1 MHRGAAAPAFTPAP
15 AFTVAPR
22 LCCLPLCSAVS
33 FAQLTICA
41 ARSSRE
47 SDACRMAFAL
57 IRRSGRQGA
66 NFVRSTRGEAAE
78 AGMVPHRL
86 RQFRSLR
93 LKGLSFSGAV
103 TNAANRRLP
112 PASFLPHLPP
122 NCTLPVRFCAL
133 PGSHGGVEPKNGDST
148 ESRAA
153 FFNYFAWIC
162 RIIFCLLEKSGL
174 ML

>member
-1 MHRGAAAPAFTPAP
+1 M
-15 AFTVAPR
+15 
-22 LCCLPLCSAVS
+22 L
-33 FAQLTICA
+33 
-41 ARSSRE
+41 
-47 SDACRMAFAL
+47 
-57 IRRSGRQGA
+57 
-66 NFVRSTRGEAAE
+66 
-78 AGMVPHRL
+78 PHRQRL
-86 RQFRSLR
+86 FRSLR

-103 TNAANRRLP
+103 TNAANRLLP

-133 PGSHGGVEPKNGDST
+133 PDGQSGVEPKNGDST

-153 FFNYFAWIC
+153 FFHYFAWIC